1 MHNVLIPR
9 GGILTGSGVISLLWG
24 FQADTGEGMS
34 VSFSRLG
41 YTGLDQ
47 MVLTDVGCT
56 GLCMIVV
63 GLAML
68 IYGNATAWKKTNGY

>member
-1 MHNVLIPR
+1 MHNVLIPL

-24 FQADTGEGMS
+24 FQSDTGEGMS
-34 VSFSRLG
+34 VSFSKLG

-47 MVLTDVGCT
+47 MTLTDTGCMA
-56 GLCMIVV
+56 LCAIGV

-68 IYGNATAWKKTNGY
+68 IYANATAWKKTNGY